1 MSQGF
6 SYNSRDNKHFLS
18 IDEIKNKLRRSSIVL
33 TKNDTLQ

>member
-18 IDEIKNKLRRSSIVL
+18 IDDIKKINLEEVV
-33 TKNDTLQ
+33 